1 MGHRYLLE
9 VADGGYEVDDY
20 LIRAFGV
27 ECFVVNVNEA
37 TGETIP
43 DNFVVY
49 EPITA
54 IHDFAPKLATI
65 EAFQEMK
72 KKELE
77 KAHEDWKKAEE
88 MQREMMNQA
97 PASDIDVI

>member
-27 ECFVVNVNEA
+27 ECFVINVTES
-37 TGETIP
+37 GETIS

-72 KKELE
+72 KTELA

>member
-1 MGHRYLLE
+1 MKHRYLLE
-9 VADGGYEVDDY
+9 VADGEYPVDDY

-27 ECFVVNVNEA
+27 ECFVIDES
-37 TGETIP
+37 GP
-43 DNFVVY
+43 DNFVIY

-54 IHDFAPKLATI
+54 IHDFQPKIATY

-72 KKELE
+72 KIELE

-88 MQREMMNQA
+88 MQRSNLNKIA
-97 PASDIDVI
+97 PASDMDCI

>member
-27 ECFVVNVNEA
+27 ECFVLNEDIA
-37 TGETIP
+37 
-43 DNFVVY
+43 DNFVIY

-54 IHDFAPKLATI
+54 IHDFAPKLSTI

-72 KKELE
+72 KIELA

-88 MQREMMNQA
+88 MQREKLNQ
-97 PASDIDVI
+97 PRLLTST